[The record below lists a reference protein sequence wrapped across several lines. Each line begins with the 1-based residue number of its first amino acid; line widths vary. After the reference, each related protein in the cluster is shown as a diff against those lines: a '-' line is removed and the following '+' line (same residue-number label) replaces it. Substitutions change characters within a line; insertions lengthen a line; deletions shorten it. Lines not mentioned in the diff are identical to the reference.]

1 MAHPPLEIEKL
12 PRSSPSPMTSTP
24 AFFWNIQFFGT
35 SCMSQIHYFN
45 RQTLST
51 PDNWTKKKNTNKYF
65 LTI

>member
-51 PDNWTKKKNTNKYF
+51 PTLDKTGRKKRSQTNIF
-65 LTI
+65 